1 LTLVFIFRI
10 LHFAIDM
17 TQIVACST
25 PEGIVLAT
33 DSRATWF
40 DETGERKHFSL
51 KKLFRLT
58 SHSALLSAGAGIGVE
73 ISLAFRD
80 FVQRRGAEAIEEVAH
95 MALFFFN
102 DQYGKQYGKRLGQR
116 EIPCTPSRLILDKT
130 SEDAL
135 PLNEVY
141 FILAGYSFRDRAQPY
156 PLYLFSSEGEGN
168 SVKALSTSQIIV
180 VPRSLSMEKKLE
192 TQRETRSPLD
202 PLLTLCGSFLKRRS
216 GEGEEVGPPFYFA
229 TITPFGYKEIS
240 AEEMRG

>member
-1 LTLVFIFRI
+1 
-10 LHFAIDM
+10 M
-17 TQIVACST
+17 TQIVAYST
-25 PEGIVLAT
+25 AEGIVLAT

-51 KKLFRLT
+51 KKLLRLT

-73 ISLAFRD
+73 MSLAFQD
-80 FVQRRGAEAIEEVAH
+80 FLQRRRAEAIEDVAR

-102 DQYGKQYGKRLGQR
+102 DQYGKRLGQR
-116 EIPCTPSRLILDKT
+116 EIPHASSSLTIDQT

-141 FILAGYSFRDRAQPY
+141 LVLAGYSFRDRAQSF

-168 SVKALSTSQIIV
+168 SIKALSTSQIIV
-180 VPRSLSMEKKLE
+180 VPRSLSMERKLVA
-192 TQRETRSPLD
+192 QRETGTPFDRI
-202 PLLTLCGSFLKRRS
+202 LTLCSSFLKRRS

-229 TITPFGYKEIS
+229 TITPYGYKEIS
-240 AEEMRG
+240 AEEIRE